1 MKDQLQHFMNG
12 DLSRRDFLSALAA
25 LGIGATAAESIICSA
40 NAVATGRP
48 GDKGRQVTG
57 TGGHILV
64 EQMKDAG
71 VKYLFTNPGSFEVG
85 LFDAFLGREEMQII
99 VGLHEGLVIAMADGY
114 HKVCGK
120 PGFVNV
126 HVVAGTAQAA
136 GQMYNASRDRSSLI
150 VTAGMIDNETF
161 SDNVL
166 LGARPGF
173 DQKEINR
180 QFTKISWESRNAAS
194 IALMLRRAFKVATT
208 APPGPV
214 YLAIPHTVLEAKNIT
229 APIYEWK
236 NFIIPDEIPP
246 NPQQVETVT
255 RKLLEAKSPLLVLGD
270 EVTKANAQ
278 QEALE
283 LAELLKLPVTH
294 CRRAVY
300 HNFPRRHQQYVGEY
314 WIEKTSD
321 TATEMMKGRDLVLD
335 CGANDL
341 GGKSIPGH
349 PILENRTSVVC
360 MGLNTAEIGRT
371 QPFDVAMVANMKLAL
386 RALID
391 DIKGTATGARLRK
404 LAEQRAPIKPWKVT
418 LQKSR
423 VGLQPMHPD
432 ELAAALDHYLDKDA
446 IVVSENIT
454 GSNHFLSTGFRPD
467 EKMWLSN
474 TSSGLG
480 WGVGAATGAKLAA
493 PDRQVVCNIGDG
505 SLMYSAAG
513 FWTQARYAVP
523 VLTVVCNNRYYQT
536 VRQAYV
542 EYGGRMKEA
551 NKFTGLFLGDPN
563 ISFEM
568 LAKSQGVDGM
578 TVERAADLPKA
589 LKRGIEATRSGVP
602 FLIDVSVRRVGI
614 GADSEWYQKFS
625 LANQRTKRV

>member
-1 MKDQLQHFMNG
+1 MKDQLQQFMNG
-12 DLSRRDFLSALAA
+12 DLSRRSFVSALAA
-25 LGIGATAAESIICSA
+25 LGIGTTAAETMIRSA
-40 NAVATGRP
+40 NAVAAGRR
-48 GDKGRQVTG
+48 GDSGRQVTG
-57 TGGHILV
+57 TGGQILV

-85 LFDAFLGREEMQII
+85 LFDAFLGRDDMQII
-99 VGLHEGLVIAMADGY
+99 VGLHEGIVIAMADGY
-114 HKVCGK
+114 HKVSGK

-126 HVVAGTAQAA
+126 HVIAGTAQAA

-166 LGARPGF
+166 LGARPGY

-180 QFTKISWESRNAAS
+180 QFTKISWESKNAAS

-214 YLAIPHTVLEAKNIT
+214 YLAIPHTVLEARNIT
-229 APIYEWK
+229 APVYEWK
-236 NFIIPDEIPP
+236 NFIIPDDIPP
-246 NPQQVETVT
+246 NPDQVATVAK
-255 RKLLEAKSPLLVLGD
+255 KLLDARSPLLVLGD
-270 EVTKANAQ
+270 EVTKADAQ

-294 CRRAVY
+294 CRRGVY
-300 HNFPRRHQQYVGEY
+300 HNFPRSHEQYVGEY

-321 TATEMMKGRDLVLD
+321 TATEMMKGRDLILD

-341 GGKSIPGH
+341 GGKNIPGK
-349 PILENRTSVVC
+349 PILEKGTSLVC
-360 MGLNTAEIGRT
+360 LGLDTAEMGRT
-371 QPFDVAMVANMKLAL
+371 QPFDVAMVANMKMAL

-391 DIKGTATGARLRK
+391 SIKSMATAAQLQTRRERRPRIA
-404 LAEQRAPIKPWKVT
+404 PWKPK
-418 LQKSR
+418 LNKAR
-423 VGLQPMHPD
+423 VGLSPMHPD
-432 ELAAALDHYLDKDA
+432 ELAAALDHYLDQDA

-454 GSNHFLSTGFRPD
+454 GSNHFLSTGFRAD

-505 SLMYSAAG
+505 SVMYSASG

-542 EYGGRMKEA
+542 EYNGRMKAE
-551 NKFTGLFLGDPN
+551 NKFTGLFLGDPD
-563 ISFEM
+563 IQFEM
-568 LAKSQGVDGM
+568 LAKSQGVQAM

-589 LKRGIEATRSGVP
+589 LKRGIEVTRSGEP
-602 FLIDVSVRRVGI
+602 FLIDVRVRRVGI
-614 GADSEWYQKFS
+614 GADSEWYQKFR
-625 LANQRTKRV
+625 LADQRRKPV